1 MNDDIHGGDDDED
14 EDPETERVK
23 AERVV
28 AYNKARD
35 AKTAAK
41 VAAGGTL
48 NVAKSI
54 VTLQVKPWD
63 SESDM
68 GILEKEVRSI
78 EKDGLVWGAS
88 KLAPVGY
95 GKSFHQVIYIVLF

>member
-1 MNDDIHGGDDDED
+1 VNNDLDGSDGDEED
-14 EDPETERVK
+14 DPETERVK
-23 AERVV
+23 AERVI
-28 AYNKARD
+28 AYNQARD

-41 VAAGGTL
+41 LAAGETL

-63 SESDM
+63 SDSDM

-88 KLAPVGY
+88 KLVPVGY
-95 GKSFHQVIYIVLF
+95 GKSFR